1 MQEKDKKEIED
12 FYVRLKGELDR
23 TTTWPALYLYK
34 FIVPTNDEKIKQIET
49 IFDNTGAVIKTKT
62 SSNGKYTSLSIEVN
76 LDSSDAVIDKYKE
89 VSAVEGVISL

>member
-1 MQEKDKKEIED
+1 MD
-12 FYVRLKGELDR
+12 
-23 TTTWPALYLYK
+23 
-34 FIVPTNDEKIKQIET
+34 VPEMLAYNFVPKET

-76 LDSSDAVIDKYKE
+76 LDSSDAVIHKYKE